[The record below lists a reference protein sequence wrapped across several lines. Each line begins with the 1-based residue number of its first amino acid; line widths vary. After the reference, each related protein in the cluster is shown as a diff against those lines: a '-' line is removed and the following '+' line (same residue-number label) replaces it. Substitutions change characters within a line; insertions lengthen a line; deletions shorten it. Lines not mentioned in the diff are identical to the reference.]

1 MIDPLQGSSLIKN
14 DEGEGGGYFW
24 DFALTLT
31 SHSSRLLHG
40 EKGLGQLFYTDVC
53 YTRILP

>member
-14 DEGEGGGYFW
+14 DREKEHFG

-31 SHSSRLLHG
+31 SHSSSRLLHG

-53 YTRILP
+53 YTRI